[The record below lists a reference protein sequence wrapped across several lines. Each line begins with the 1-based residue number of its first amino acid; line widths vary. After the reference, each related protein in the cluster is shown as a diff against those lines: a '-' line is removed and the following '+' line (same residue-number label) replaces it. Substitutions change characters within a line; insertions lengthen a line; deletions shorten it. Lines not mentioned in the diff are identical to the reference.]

1 MKEGKSPGVFL
12 ATYLT
17 SLKLSVILHIEQV
30 VIIWHRK
37 EITMMSWG

>member
-1 MKEGKSPGVFL
+1 MKEGKALAFFL
-12 ATYLT
+12 VTYLT
-17 SLKLSVILHIEQV
+17 SLKSSVILHIEQV

>member
-1 MKEGKSPGVFL
+1 MKEGKALAVFFT
-12 ATYLT
+12 ACLT

-37 EITMMSWG
+37 EITMMSWE